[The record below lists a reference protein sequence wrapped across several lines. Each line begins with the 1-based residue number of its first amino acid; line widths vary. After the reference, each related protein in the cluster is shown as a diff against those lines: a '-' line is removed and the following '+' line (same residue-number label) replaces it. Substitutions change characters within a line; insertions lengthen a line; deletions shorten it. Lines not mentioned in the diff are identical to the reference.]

1 MDKLPIEIVNDPL
14 PLVVILGLVEGE
26 PDIQIRLIRSLE
38 QIGTDNDYP
47 ELPPVKY
54 KHLQPTHNFPDKKQ
68 PKDGPLVFEGIF
80 KSNWLY
86 KHHSLLPSV
95 VLFTTTFCVDWS
107 PSEWARREASLL
119 ERYSS
124 LKSSLSYRE
133 SKIIIVAI
141 KTGVGSVDKDV
152 MDERIIS
159 LKRHLQ
165 LDSKSFV
172 LLSNS
177 EINSQSPPVC
187 NN

>member
-1 MDKLPIEIVNDPL
+1 MDKLPIEIVSDPL
-14 PLVVILGLVEGE
+14 PLVVVLGLVEGE
-26 PDIQIRLIRSLE
+26 PDLQVRLIRSLE

-47 ELPPVKY
+47 ELPSTKY
-54 KHLQPTHNFPDKKQ
+54 KHLQPTHIFPDNK
-68 PKDGPLVFEGIF
+68 PRKDIPVFDGIF
-80 KSNWLY
+80 KSNWLN
-86 KHHSLLPSV
+86 KHHHLLPSV

-107 PSEWARREASLL
+107 PSEWARRETGLL

-133 SKIIIVAI
+133 AKIIIVAI

-152 MDERIIS
+152 MDDRIIS

-172 LLSNS
+172 LLSNV
-177 EINSQSPPVC
+177 EISSQSPQV
-187 NN
+187 NFYH